1 MSDRLKV
8 AARKYFHESF
18 LTGKIEDVIE
28 RLQQVQRDYPESTLE
43 YESDGYVCEFN
54 LTWLRDETDEEYAKR
69 KAAENKEANEQ
80 RVYLEWKIAQLQK
93 EAAAFG
99 IRVTM
104 EK

>member
-1 MSDRLKV
+1 MR
-8 AARKYFHESF
+8 FHESF

-43 YESDGYVCEFN
+43 YKSDGYICEFN